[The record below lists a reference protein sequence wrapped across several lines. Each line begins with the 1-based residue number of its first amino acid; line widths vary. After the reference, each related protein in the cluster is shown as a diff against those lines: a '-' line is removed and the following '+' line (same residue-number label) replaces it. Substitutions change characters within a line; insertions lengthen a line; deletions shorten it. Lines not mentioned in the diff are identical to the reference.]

1 MTADRFEE
9 FIQATARDYNRPPE
23 TPRDAMWTG
32 ISERL
37 GLDDDHS
44 ADDARV
50 IPMRRRWRHGLAWG
64 VALAAGLAIGFGLG
78 RITGAFGPTAAPG
91 TAAVAS
97 AKGPRPADGLPYRLA
112 AAEHLG
118 QAETMLTM
126 FRSTEEGGVDEQTV
140 LWARDLLGTTRLL
153 LDSPAAEDARMKD
166 LLQDLELILVQ
177 IASLPAGET
186 GEEAQMARHSMEERD
201 LLLKL
206 RAVPN
211 AAAYQTGT

>member
-9 FIQATARDYNRPPE
+9 FIQETARDYNRPPE
-23 TPRDAMWTG
+23 TPRDAMWAG

-37 GLDDDHS
+37 GLDDEGS
-44 ADDARV
+44 DDARV
-50 IPMRRRWRHGLAWG
+50 IPMRRRWRRGLTWG

-78 RITGAFGPTAAPG
+78 RVTGAFAPTAGPG
-91 TAAVAS
+91 TAPVAS
-97 AKGPRPADGLPYRLA
+97 MKGRPADGLPYRLA

-118 QAETMLTM
+118 QAETMLTL
-126 FRSTEEGGVDEQTV
+126 FRTEGSGVDEQTV

-153 LDSPAAEDARMKD
+153 LDSPAADDARMKD
-166 LLQDLELILVQ
+166 LLEDLELILVQ
-177 IASLPAGET
+177 IASLPAGDA

-201 LLLKL
+201 MLLKL
-206 RAVPN
+206 RSVPN